1 MSEDTAEAK
10 NVISIAIKDKSVLYA
25 AYMPFVKEG
34 GLFIPTKK
42 PFSIGQKLSLM
53 ITLLEDPEKFPIEAE
68 VVWCTPSGAQAN
80 RAAGIGLQFT
90 GGESSALKRK
100 IEGLLVTSLQSDKP
114 THTL

>member
-1 MSEDTAEAK
+1 
-10 NVISIAIKDKSVLYA
+10 
-25 AYMPFVKEG
+25 
-34 GLFIPTKK
+34 
-42 PFSIGQKLSLM
+42 
-53 ITLLEDPEKFPIEAE
+53 
-68 VVWCTPSGAQAN
+68 AQAN